1 MIQICLISRTA
12 QQKHKREK
20 SCCMCHLLQSL
31 TTQLLKDYTFLILYI
46 PFAIIKKINKNR
58 WEPLE
63 SRVCKDEERER
74 GRERNLVEI
83 TNLHSRLVCHF
94 QQMTFHFQQMTVILY
109 LYFSIAV
116 LPCGVYQESR
126 GGGGP
131 RATHSWDIYQEE
143 HKQTK
148 KNFKYEDPHNSVPV
162 VVTFP
167 PFVEGLVQL
176 SVTVAL
182 SACCLCNISKN
193 KPVLHAVL

>member
-12 QQKHKREK
+12 RQKHKREK

-46 PFAIIKKINKNR
+46 PFAIIKKINKNH

-116 LPCGVYQESR
+116 LPCCVYQES
-126 GGGGP
+126 GGGDP
-131 RATHSWDIYQEE
+131 EPHTAETFIKRNINKQKRILNTKILIILYQLLW
-143 HKQTK
+143 
-148 KNFKYEDPHNSVPV
+148 
-162 VVTFP
+162 
-167 PFVEGLVQL
+167 PFRPLLKV
-176 SVTVAL
+176 
-182 SACCLCNISKN
+182 LCSY
-193 KPVLHAVL
+193 LLQ